1 MIIVGSYYFCIII
14 DNYVSTFSLFSATIF
29 TQQKAAA
36 QAYLQTIKNRH
47 LVIDLDNGVK
57 TMLSYIYLP
66 LAMGH
71 FTAALLISDSAA
83 LNMNETLVENAKP
96 YWEISQYLLIP
107 DT

>member
-1 MIIVGSYYFCIII
+1 LITTLVLSPYSPI
-14 DNYVSTFSLFSATIF
+14 IF
-29 TQQKAAA
+29 TQQKAEA
-36 QAYLQTIKNRH
+36 QAYLQTIKYRN

-57 TMLSYIYLP
+57 PMLSYLYLP
-66 LAMGH
+66 LAMSH
-71 FTAALLISDSAA
+71 FTAALLISDSGA

>member
-57 TMLSYIYLP
+57 TMLSYLYLP

-71 FTAALLISDSAA
+71 FTAALLISDSGATKY
-83 LNMNETLVENAKP
+83 E
-96 YWEISQYLLIP
+96 
-107 DT
+107 

>member
-71 FTAALLISDSAA
+71 FTAALLISDSGA